1 MFKTLAGPKHLRYYL
16 LEQEFVAD
24 HPSVASTSALHQG
37 TILPPAPDL
46 PADDLWTANTVND
59 LQAITPYV

>member
-24 HPSVASTSALHQG
+24 HPSVASTSAPHSG
-37 TILPPAPDL
+37 TTLPPVPDL
-46 PADDLWTANTVND
+46 LADDLWTANTAND
-59 LQAITPYV
+59 LQVITPYV